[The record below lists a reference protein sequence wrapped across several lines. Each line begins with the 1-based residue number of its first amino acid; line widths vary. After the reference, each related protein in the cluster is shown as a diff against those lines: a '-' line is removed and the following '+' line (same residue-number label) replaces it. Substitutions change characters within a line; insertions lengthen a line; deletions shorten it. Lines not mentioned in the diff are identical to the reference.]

1 MLCRRARDRQANEA
15 SASAIRQQE
24 VAKQCRMRG
33 NSAHDA
39 YKTADR
45 AARDERAKATH
56 LNNVAESDRRSEFFI
71 AQSMQQAAEAPQS
84 WGLPRELR
92 RESIIRTKELEV
104 ADHMARPV
112 ISPQLRAA
120 KNDMTP
126 GRPYGISEKLRR
138 TLAQKLA
145 KVILARTQHLAVSAP
160 CASGGEDGKTVQA
173 LPSTATDGD
182 ELSAEDLALQQSQF
196 VQFAMAGETAASIP
210 PRHTLGL

>member
-84 WGLPRELR
+84 WGLP
-92 RESIIRTKELEV
+92 
-104 ADHMARPV
+104 
-112 ISPQLRAA
+112 
-120 KNDMTP
+120 
-126 GRPYGISEKLRR
+126 
-138 TLAQKLA
+138 
-145 KVILARTQHLAVSAP
+145 
-160 CASGGEDGKTVQA
+160 
-173 LPSTATDGD
+173 
-182 ELSAEDLALQQSQF
+182 
-196 VQFAMAGETAASIP
+196 
-210 PRHTLGL
+210 

>member
-1 MLCRRARDRQANEA
+1 
-15 SASAIRQQE
+15 
-24 VAKQCRMRG
+24 
-33 NSAHDA
+33 
-39 YKTADR
+39 
-45 AARDERAKATH
+45 
-56 LNNVAESDRRSEFFI
+56 
-71 AQSMQQAAEAPQS
+71 MQQAAEAPQS

-92 RESIIRTKELEV
+92 RESIIRTKELEI
-104 ADHMARPV
+104 ADNMARPV